1 MDLQSS
7 TGTVV
12 NEEVSD
18 LSRLSSFQPQDDYGT
33 RTGNAPGSTTGSRSQ
48 SGPYV
53 GHQYEP
59 DLHQTSSIRHEPQS
73 PDLHADY
80 IRQSSEHPQTS
91 DSLPSRTNSPQFPGS
106 SVDKPLPYA
115 PQQYSPVPGRE
126 APSQSPQQIPRK
138 PIADKQS
145 VLERPRAVSTQ
156 KYHAELPERTPFD
169 RHRQSFEAR
178 PGRQTI
184 YNPSRLITPN
194 VDQTIVLENV
204 QHENGQKPPYID
216 SSSQIS
222 RSDQQQAL
230 QQDPRAEATHA
241 SSLSPVNRQQRLF
254 SNTSDLRGSDWQP
267 RMTQQNPRTEV
278 PDQRSLGSHQ
288 QSTERRPFID
298 FSEPSPF
305 VEERALGPIAP
316 ETLPA
321 RPDTIKYGPRQ
332 LQREPSFNPH
342 APEPFSLEN
351 EIQPGHQQAYHKP
364 LVVKDAPEA
373 PSLKGVVDL
382 SNTVDTSVHTNW
394 AQRKR
399 IHF

>member
-1 MDLQSS
+1 MDLPSS
-7 TGTVV
+7 TDAFVT
-12 NEEVSD
+12 EEVLDESI
-18 LSRLSSFQPQDDYGT
+18 LSTLQPQDDYET
-33 RTGNAPGSTTGSRSQ
+33 RTSNAPANTTGSRSQ
-48 SGPYV
+48 NSPYI
-53 GHQYEP
+53 GHQHESN
-59 DLHQTSSIRHEPQS
+59 LHQTSSIRHEPQS

-80 IRQSSEHPQTS
+80 VRQSSEHPQTS
-91 DSLPSRTNSPQFPGS
+91 DSHPSRNHSPQFPGS

-115 PQQYSPVPGRE
+115 PQQYSPVPGRD
-126 APSQSPQQIPRK
+126 ATSQSPQQIPRK

-156 KYHAELPERTPFD
+156 KYYAELPERTPFD

-194 VDQTIVLENV
+194 VDHTIVLENIE
-204 QHENGQKPPYID
+204 HENGQKPPYAD

-222 RSDQQQAL
+222 RNDQQQAL
-230 QQDPRAEATHA
+230 QQDPRAEATHS
-241 SSLSPVNRQQRLF
+241 SSLSPVNSQQRLF
-254 SNTSDLRGSDWQP
+254 SHTSDLRGSDWQP
-267 RMTQQNPRTEV
+267 RMTQQNPRTGGL
-278 PDQRSLGSHQ
+278 DQRSSGPYQ
-288 QSTERRPFID
+288 QSVERRPFID

-351 EIQPGHQQAYHKP
+351 EIQPGHQQAYHRP

-373 PSLKGVVDL
+373 PSLRGVVDL

-399 IHF
+399 ISF